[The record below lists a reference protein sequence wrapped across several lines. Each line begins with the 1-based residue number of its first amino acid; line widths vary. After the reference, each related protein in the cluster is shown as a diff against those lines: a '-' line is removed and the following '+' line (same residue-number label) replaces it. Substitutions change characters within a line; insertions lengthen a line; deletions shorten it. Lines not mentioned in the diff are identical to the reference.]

1 MPVLHEPQ
9 RESDLVKWDRMPNV
23 AHACVRLVGG
33 RDYAAGSVLGRV
45 TATESYTL
53 SPATGSDGSEIAAAV
68 LTAPVDATAGD
79 RDASAIT
86 RGPALLG
93 RRALAFHPS
102 VSDEVAIAGKLAQL
116 RTLGIVA
123 RDQSPALGGAEIELL
138 EGVALYGDSFAEGSS
153 GGGAESAYT
162 AFRPTLA
169 RYLAAAGLP
178 GEVTNHAVSGET
190 SAQALARWAT
200 RSTSRAY
207 SVFWAGRNNPA
218 DPAAVIADAAAAV
231 ATLRPGQVL
240 ILVSVH
246 NRNVGTEGSGSASYD
261 RIATINAGLAALAN
275 GATVLFV
282 DTRAEAVF
290 AGIIGDAADGA
301 AEAADCPAPS
311 LTADGLHLNALGC
324 DIAARLIFWAIYEHW
339 LGANPRPN
347 VVTNGDFASGTS
359 GWTASNGA
367 VLSAE
372 DGALVVSADD
382 GSEWKAA
389 GQDFTVDAPG
399 RYLLAFDV
407 LDQAAASWA
416 ARLVQSTAGGSPL
429 PVVAGFGNPIEFGYG
444 AGFEAPAAHL
454 ARRRGHRL
462 TTFAETPVAELG
474 VQFAASNDAGMGVRL
489 GAVTVHRVGVS
500 EE

>member
-9 RESDLVKWDRMPNV
+9 RESDLVKGDRMPNV
-23 AHACVRLVGG
+23 AHARVTLLGG
-33 RDYAAGSVLGRV
+33 RAYAAGSVLGRI
-45 TATESYTL
+45 TASESYTL

-68 LTAPVDATAGD
+68 LTTPVDATSGD

-86 RGPALLG
+86 RGPALIG

-102 VSDEVAIAGKLAQL
+102 VSDEGAIAGKLAQL
-116 RTLGIVA
+116 RALGIVA
-123 RDQSPALGGAEIELL
+123 RDQSPDLGGAEIDPL

-153 GGGAESAYT
+153 GGGSESAWT
-162 AFRPTLA
+162 ALRPTLA

-178 GEVTNHAVSGET
+178 GEVANHAVSGET
-190 SAQALARWAT
+190 SAQALARWTTRAT
-200 RSTSRAY
+200 NRAY

-231 ATLRPGQVL
+231 AALHPGQVL

-246 NRNVGTEGSGSASYD
+246 NRNDGTEDSGSAAYE
-261 RIATINAGLAALAN
+261 RIVTINTGLAALAN

-290 AGIIGDAADGA
+290 AGILGNPTDSA

-324 DIAARLIFWAIYEHW
+324 DIAARLIFWAIYEQW
-339 LGANPRPN
+339 LGANPRPS
-347 VVTNGDFASGTS
+347 VVVNGDFASGTA
-359 GWTASNGA
+359 GWSATNGA

-372 DGALVVSADD
+372 DGALVIAAGD

-389 GQDFTVDAPG
+389 GQDFAVTAPG

-416 ARLVQSTAGGSPL
+416 ARLVQSTAGGAPL
-429 PVVAGFGNPIEFGYG
+429 PAAEGFSNPIEFGYG
-444 AGFEAPAAHL
+444 AGFETPAAHL

-474 VQFAASNDAGMGVRL
+474 VQFAASNDAGMSVRL
-489 GAVTVHRVGVS
+489 GAVVVHRVGAPTA
-500 EE
+500 